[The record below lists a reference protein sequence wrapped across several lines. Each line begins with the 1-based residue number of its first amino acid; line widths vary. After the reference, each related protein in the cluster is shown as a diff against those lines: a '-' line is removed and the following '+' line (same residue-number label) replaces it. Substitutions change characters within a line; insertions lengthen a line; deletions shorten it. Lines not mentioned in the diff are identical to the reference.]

1 MRLAVYSHVQ
11 SESHVRQIL
20 LVGEDPRK
28 HIEEYSQ
35 QFERDFLQL
44 LRTTHGEKAVHINQF
59 YQQLIADKNHVH
71 MNATKWP
78 SLTEY
83 AKHLGRE
90 GLCRVEETEKGIF
103 VAWIDNSPETLRRRE
118 ALLKKERQDRGD
130 EEREQQQIQEQIE
143 RAHRGLASEKEEEE
157 NKEARQLQRKEGE
170 KLKLSFNAKPVG
182 NKAKDSPQRD
192 VSSGEGESTTTPA
205 ESTPDP
211 SAAVAQDTAT
221 PPKVKI
227 GMSLGDKK
235 PKNVFAAKKNALGG
249 KKTVVKE
256 SPKKMSEQE
265 RIMKADME
273 AMSRKRMHS
282 QSRFEGQEGKRQKIS

>member
-1 MRLAVYSHVQ
+1 
-11 SESHVRQIL
+11 
-20 LVGEDPRK
+20 
-28 HIEEYSQ
+28 
-35 QFERDFLQL
+35 
-44 LRTTHGEKAVHINQF
+44 
-59 YQQLIADKNHVH
+59 

-90 GLCRVEETEKGIF
+90 GLCRVEETEKGLF

-118 ALLKKERQDRGD
+118 ALQKKERQDRGD

-143 RAHRGLASEKEEEE
+143 RAHRGVVAEEEDS
-157 NKEARQLQRKEGE
+157 EAKQLQRKEGE
-170 KLKLSFNAKPVG
+170 KVKLNFNAKPAAD
-182 NKAKDSPQRD
+182 KPRDSPQKD
-192 VSSGEGESTTTPA
+192 ASSGEGESTATPA
-205 ESTPDP
+205 ESTPEP
-211 SAAVAQDTAT
+211 SASAPQEAPA
-221 PPKVKI
+221 PKVKI

-256 SPKKMSEQE
+256 PPKKMSEQE

-273 AMSRKRMHS
+273 AMSRKRMQS
-282 QSRFEGQEGKRQKIS
+282 QSRFGGQESKRQKIS